1 MMYQEDILVRTL
13 VTIFR
18 HKCTIKP
25 KARKMEKWSFD
36 PVEGPIRRYTVN
48 EEVIIIQDEF
58 VNPNNCGNCKILEDK
73 IRSLEASLTQEKR
86 NTEIIKAEY
95 SKFISLSEKQQ
106 AELTRN
112 HQNLLSKIYKRVMED
127 RKKLETILAR
137 LRE

>member
-1 MMYQEDILVRTL
+1 
-13 VTIFR
+13 
-18 HKCTIKP
+18 
-25 KARKMEKWSFD
+25 MEKWSFD

-48 EEVIIIQDEF
+48 EEIIIIQDEF